1 MVETIVK
8 EEENEDKEGEM
19 NKDVFELKTVKQVTT
34 NKELDQSGVRIRGT
48 TGGMVGEET
57 NSSRGTYA
65 CCV

>member
-34 NKELDQSGVRIRGT
+34 NKELDQSGVRIRET
-48 TGGMVGEET
+48 TGGMG
-57 NSSRGTYA
+57 GD
-65 CCV
+65 

>member
-8 EEENEDKEGEM
+8 EEENEDEGEM

-57 NSSRGTYA
+57 NSSRGTHA